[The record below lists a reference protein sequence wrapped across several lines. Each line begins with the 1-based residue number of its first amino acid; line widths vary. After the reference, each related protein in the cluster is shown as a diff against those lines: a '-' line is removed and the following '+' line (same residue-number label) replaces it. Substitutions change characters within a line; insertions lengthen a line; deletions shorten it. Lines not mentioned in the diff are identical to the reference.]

1 MFFILQVEENKDC
14 LFFFL
19 LFLRFFPMTPN
30 WFLNMCA
37 PIVNIPVVYFF
48 CSVFIGGFLSLL
60 PHTPGA
66 GPCTPCF
73 SGFVVNQCIMI

>member
-1 MFFILQVEENKDC
+1 MEENKDC

-48 CSVFIGGFLSLL
+48 CSVFIGEIPVTSHFNVA
-60 PHTPGA
+60 HTDPPG
-66 GPCTPCF
+66 PSP
-73 SGFVVNQCIMI
+73 

>member
-1 MFFILQVEENKDC
+1 MEENKDC

-48 CSVFIGGFLSLL
+48 CSVFIGGFLLLLTSSEPPAPSHTRRRSL
-60 PHTPGA
+60 HSM
-66 GPCTPCF
+66 F
-73 SGFVVNQCIMI
+73 